1 MYIYI
6 QTALNK
12 LQTQLTFFV
21 NIFEYIL
28 GENTEQKDLFPV
40 IFCIVGSLLKFTKMQ
55 LLQMMNLQPTKNS
68 Q

>member
-28 GENTEQKDLFPV
+28 GENTEQKDFFPV
-40 IFCIVGSLLKFTKMQ
+40 IVCIVGSLLKFTKMQ